1 MQVSKRILFFKSKKN
16 GYLLFCGNSNSIYK
30 IEAEKEIENIKK
42 MLNRFNFEY
51 LIYKPWQGL

>member
-42 MLNRFNFEY
+42 C
-51 LIYKPWQGL
+51 LIGSISSI